1 MDVQVPLRSA
11 TGASAPLG
19 ELGMCLSISAVP
31 AALAPMSEFL
41 EG

>member
-31 AALAPMSEFL
+31 AALAPMSELL